1 MIFLPPAASYQRSSS
16 LIMIPVENGQQIAA
30 YYLPPENGDFVVLFS
45 HGNAEDIGQNL
56 GFFQEY
62 QMQEVGILGYDYRGY
77 GLSDGKASEQ
87 NTYRD
92 IAAAYN
98 YLIDQQQIAPERII
112 VHGRSVGSGPS
123 VWLAANYPVGALVLE
138 SPFVSAF
145 RVRTR
150 WPIIPF
156 DKYNNLGRIKNIKN
170 DRIVGFWH
178 GEKLYEAAAEPKM
191 NYWVPNAGHNNLIYT
206 AGDEYWDKLNEF
218 IDLIQQYQSEKNVS
232 DAN

>member
-1 MIFLPPAASYQRSSS
+1 MNLILLLLLPIFFYSCVDSMIFLPPAASYQRSSS

-98 YLIDQQQIAPERII
+98 YLIDQQQIAPERILLFWKARSCRRFAFAPA
-112 VHGRSVGSGPS
+112 GRSSRLTNTTTWGASKTSIAPCWSSTAKTIASSDSGTGKHSMKPPPN
-123 VWLAANYPVGALVLE
+123 LKCTTGYPT
-138 SPFVSAF
+138 PD
-145 RVRTR
+145 
-150 WPIIPF
+150 IITSSTPPAMNTG
-156 DKYNNLGRIKNIKN
+156 NN
-170 DRIVGFWH
+170 
-178 GEKLYEAAAEPKM
+178 
-191 NYWVPNAGHNNLIYT
+191 
-206 AGDEYWDKLNEF
+206 
-218 IDLIQQYQSEKNVS
+218 
-232 DAN
+232 